1 MRYNL
6 KVNDE
11 ATRYAVVRT
20 LLEDPRVW
28 SSLYKGEPVTT
39 TRSFEEPLK
48 GIGMGPFVGE
58 NAAAA
63 SKHNERG
70 PKARDPMTH
79 DFVVRDASGVAVR
92 TFTKLT
98 SSTRTGCYFHE
109 LVFDWRNVTKFAR
122 KVCANCDP
130 TKDR

>member
-48 GIGMGPFVGE
+48 GIGMVPLALHTMDCGPFIKSQLTLW
-58 NAAAA
+58 A
-63 SKHNERG
+63 
-70 PKARDPMTH
+70 DTIQ
-79 DFVVRDASGVAVR
+79 DFPVQI
-92 TFTKLT
+92 
-98 SSTRTGCYFHE
+98 
-109 LVFDWRNVTKFAR
+109 
-122 KVCANCDP
+122 
-130 TKDR
+130 